1 MVLYGKKALLDNIK
15 NVYKV
20 DVSNARKDI
29 INLLKKTKIDFS
41 IQPEAFFNQFPTN
54 LNHQGIISYTKHK
67 EKYNTLEELLE
78 NSKDKST
85 IVVLDS
91 IMDTG
96 NYGAILRT
104 CNAFGV
110 DAVIVKKNE
119 QAQINEYVVKAS
131 QGAIEN
137 LNIFKVTNLSQTLE
151 LLKKHG
157 YWTYAT
163 GLNDKAKDYS
173 KIKYDEKTVV
183 IFGNEDKGVSKNVLD
198 NADFVVK
205 IPMTGT
211 VQSLNVSV
219 SVGIVLAKVRE

>member
-157 YWTYAT
+157 Y
-163 GLNDKAKDYS
+163 
-173 KIKYDEKTVV
+173 
-183 IFGNEDKGVSKNVLD
+183 
-198 NADFVVK
+198 
-205 IPMTGT
+205 
-211 VQSLNVSV
+211 
-219 SVGIVLAKVRE
+219 